1 MAGLERIGLKE
12 AIAALR
18 EELIE
23 SVIASQGE
31 RLRFEVGEITMEF
44 QVEVERS
51 IDAKGGLKFYVV
63 DLAAGGTEKA
73 KHVHK
78 VVIPLKP
85 VRADGKPV
93 LTGLDETPLDEIP
106 E

>member
-1 MAGLERIGLKE
+1 MTGLERIGLQE

-18 EELIE
+18 AELIE

-31 RLRFEVGEITMEF
+31 NLRFEVGEIAMEF
-44 QVEVERS
+44 QIEVERS
-51 IDAKGGLKFYVV
+51 ADVKGNIKFWVV
-63 DLAAGGTEKA
+63 ELGTRGTTKDRNI
-73 KHVHK
+73 HK

-85 VRADGKPV
+85 IRIDGRPI
-93 LTGLDETPLDEIP
+93 LTGSSEVP

>member
-1 MAGLERIGLKE
+1 MSGVTEPKRIGLQE

-18 EELIE
+18 AELIE
-23 SVIASQGE
+23 SVVASHGE

-44 QVEVERS
+44 QVEVERD
-51 IDAKGGLKFYVV
+51 IEANGGLKFYVV
-63 DLAAGGTEKA
+63 ELGARGTEKA
-73 KHVHK
+73 KDVHK

-85 VRADGKPV
+85 VRADGKPI
-93 LTGLDETPLDEIP
+93 LTGSDEVP

>member
-1 MAGLERIGLKE
+1 MAEPKRVGLQE

-18 EELIE
+18 AELIE
-23 SVIASQGE
+23 SVVASQGE

-44 QVEVERS
+44 HIEVERS
-51 IDAKGGLKFYVV
+51 ADAKGGIKFWVV
-63 DLAAGGTEKA
+63 ELGAGRTA
-73 KHVHK
+73 KNREAHK

-85 VRADGKPV
+85 IRANGKPI
-93 LTGLDETPLDEIP
+93 LTGSDEVP

>member
-1 MAGLERIGLKE
+1 MAEPKRIGLQE

-18 EELIE
+18 AELIE
-23 SVIASQGE
+23 SVVASKGE

-44 QVEVERS
+44 QIEVERTVE
-51 IDAKGGLKFYVV
+51 AKGVIHFWVV
-63 DLAAGGTEKA
+63 ELGAGGAA
-73 KHVHK
+73 KDSDVHK

-85 VRADGKPV
+85 IRADGKPI
-93 LTGLDETPLDEIP
+93 LTGSDEVP

>member
-1 MAGLERIGLKE
+1 MVESKRIGLQE

-18 EELIE
+18 AELIE
-23 SVIASQGE
+23 SVVASHGE

-44 QVEVERS
+44 QIEVERS
-51 IDAKGGLKFYVV
+51 IEAKGGLKFYVV
-63 DLAAGGTEKA
+63 EFGASGTEKD
-73 KHVHK
+73 KNVHK

-85 VRADGKPV
+85 VRVDGKPI
-93 LTGLDETPLDEIP
+93 LTGSEKVP